1 MFALLSVITANGVT
15 SEPVPEVVGIQINLA
30 FLPNSGNLKARFL
43 ISMNFCLISSKLTS
57 GCSYINHIT
66 LAASIEEPPPNAIIT
81 SGSKFLINS
90 TPFSTVSILGSG
102 STSKN
107 NSKSTLF
114 LLLLITSSIFST

>member
-15 SEPVPEVVGIQINLA
+15 SDPVPEVVGIQINLA

-66 LAASIEEPPPNAIIT
+66 LAASIDDPPPNAIIT